1 MKNHDFDNQYL
12 KDFVKQWNYIDQ
24 QRLGL
29 DEEINEIMKEVDIT
43 EIFRNM
49 KRGNKSNAQKNEMIK
64 DLVDKIEKRAEEV
77 AKTKEAEPEAI
88 QEVDQRDLDLNDY

>member
-1 MKNHDFDNQYL
+1 MKNHDFDNQAL

-64 DLVDKIEKRAEEV
+64 DLVDKIDKRAGEI
-77 AKTKEAEPEAI
+77 A
-88 QEVDQRDLDLNDY
+88 